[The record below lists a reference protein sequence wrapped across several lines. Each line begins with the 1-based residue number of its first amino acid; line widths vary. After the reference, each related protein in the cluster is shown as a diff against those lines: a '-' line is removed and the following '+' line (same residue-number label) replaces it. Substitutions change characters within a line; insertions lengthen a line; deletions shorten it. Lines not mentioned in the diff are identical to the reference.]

1 MFTAVDRIQLAS
13 GLNAMLGAWLV
24 ISPWMLGFTPGQ
36 AATGNSIVIGVAIAL
51 LGVARA
57 YGAYRTT
64 WLSWLNVLLGG
75 WLVLAPWVLMYGHD
89 AAAPNSA
96 VVGITVLVLAAWSAM
111 AEPTARKS

>member
-24 ISPWMLGFTPGQ
+24 ISPWMLSFLPDQ
-36 AATGNSIVIGVAIAL
+36 PATGNSIVVGVTIAV
-51 LGVARA
+51 LGIARA
-57 YGAYRTT
+57 YGAYRAT

-75 WLVLAPWVLMYGHD
+75 WLVLAPWVLTYAHD

-96 VVGITVLVLAAWSAM
+96 VVGITVLVLAAWSAI
-111 AEPTARKS
+111 AVPAAGKS